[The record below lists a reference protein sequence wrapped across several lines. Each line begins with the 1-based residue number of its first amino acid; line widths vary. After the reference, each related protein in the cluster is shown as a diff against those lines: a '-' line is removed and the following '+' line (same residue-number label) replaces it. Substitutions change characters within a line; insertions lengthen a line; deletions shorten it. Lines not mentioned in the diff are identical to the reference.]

1 MHTILIYFVLGPV
14 RDHHHP
20 WGGPTVEA
28 AFAIV
33 HEGSGPKLVRSNKTR
48 HTTRRDQPKASK
60 SPLINRLVRA
70 HHVGQR

>member
-14 RDHHHP
+14 RDHHP

-33 HEGSGPKLVRSNKTR
+33 HEGSGQKLVRSKKKGT
-48 HTTRRDQPKASK
+48 
-60 SPLINRLVRA
+60 
-70 HHVGQR
+70 